1 MIHLFASCSQA
12 TKFCAKVQKNWK
24 KLSVVPFLFT
34 FFNNSLYFCC
44 PKEECATNGH
54 AGTTSERNMK
64 KNIIIQDSVLQ
75 KAAEEGMDA
84 FVNVFVTAIND
95 AIDGE
100 LTLENMEQLNADQI
114 TLLSWEIL
122 HDEVM
127 DGGFVQ
133 LIYNGYGPFIFKN
146 PFAKALRQ
154 WEMREPSKLIYD
166 AHTLWLKHREKIEK
180 EMSDEEFMALF
191 EQFPDFEDLDDKF
204 IENEEV
210 WTEDIAHYIDDHLEK
225 FAVIK

>member
-1 MIHLFASCSQA
+1 MIEVIVKDA
-12 TKFCAKVQKNWK
+12 
-24 KLSVVPFLFT
+24 
-34 FFNNSLYFCC
+34 
-44 PKEECATNGH
+44 
-54 AGTTSERNMK
+54 
-64 KNIIIQDSVLQ
+64 DLQ
-75 KAAEEGMDA
+75 KAAMEGMDA
-84 FVNVFVTAIND
+84 FIGVFTKAIHD
-95 AIDGE
+95 AIGGD
-100 LTLENMEQLNADQI
+100 LTAENMGELNADQL